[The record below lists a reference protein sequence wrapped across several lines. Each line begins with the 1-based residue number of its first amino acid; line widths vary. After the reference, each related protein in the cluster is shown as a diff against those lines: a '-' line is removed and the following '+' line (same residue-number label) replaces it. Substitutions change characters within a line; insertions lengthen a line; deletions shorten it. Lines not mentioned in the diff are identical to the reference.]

1 MKGLFLE
8 LLLFIP
14 RFDEGFIFRVI
25 IIHNN
30 SF

>member
-25 IIHNN
+25 IIHS